1 MWALTS
7 AQVLSAPLRL
17 RLMIGPSAPELHTLH
32 WELLCDPQDGSPL
45 STSENLLFSRRTNPP
60 HQLLSP
66 TTTLTPSQL
75 RGVLNLLRQW
85 PEQVRE
91 SDKTMGSSTC

>member
-1 MWALTS
+1 MWARTS

-66 TTTLTPSQL
+66 TTTLTPWRLAATANACAVSFN
-75 RGVLNLLRQW
+75 V
-85 PEQVRE
+85 
-91 SDKTMGSSTC
+91 K